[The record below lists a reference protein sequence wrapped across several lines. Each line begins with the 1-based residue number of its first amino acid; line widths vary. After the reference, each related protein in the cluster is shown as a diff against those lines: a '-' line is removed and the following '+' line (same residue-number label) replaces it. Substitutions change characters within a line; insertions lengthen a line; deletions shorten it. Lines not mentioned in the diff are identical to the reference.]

1 LSWND
6 YTATVI
12 GAGPA
17 GAAAARVLA
26 QAGVDVLLLSAR
38 RAQTFQVGESLVP
51 AARTILEE
59 LGLLGRFIDDG
70 HAPCYGN
77 SSAWGGPQ
85 LADTDFI
92 RSPHGHGWHLD
103 RARFDNM
110 LCQMAAEAG
119 AVCWPS
125 AKLLRF
131 EQQRPVWRLA
141 IQTPAGMREATCRW
155 LIDCSGRSRRV
166 ATSLGIQQ
174 QYEDRLLAFYAR
186 FRPAIDALA
195 DQDSRT
201 LVESVPQGWL
211 HTALL
216 PSGERMAT
224 FFTDAGTLWP
234 RRARSAEGFL
244 ELIASSTHIS
254 AKLEAHGYTIAGP
267 PRATDARSGRLEQFY
282 GAGWLAAG
290 DAATCFDPLSSQGIL
305 SALYSGLKAGQALT
319 GHLEGQHA
327 ALPAYGTLVAD
338 VYESFLHNRL
348 RYYGYER
355 RWPESPFWQARN
367 DPDRSPQSS
376 I

>member
-1 LSWND
+1 LSQN

-38 RAQTFQVGESLVP
+38 PTHTFQVGESLAP

-59 LGLLGRFIDDG
+59 LGLWGRFIDDG

-77 SSAWGGPQ
+77 SSAWGSPQ

-103 RARFDNM
+103 RARFDEM
-110 LCQMAAEAG
+110 LCRATVEAG

-125 AKLLRF
+125 ARLLRF
-131 EQQRPVWRLA
+131 EQQRLVWRLA
-141 IQTPAGMREATCRW
+141 IQTPAGIREATCRW
-155 LIDCSGRSRRV
+155 LIDGSGRSRRV
-166 ATSLGIQQ
+166 ATGLGIKQ
-174 QYEDRLLAFYAR
+174 QYEDRLLAFYAC
-186 FRPAIDALA
+186 FRPATGAPA
-195 DQDSRT
+195 DEDSRT

-211 HTALL
+211 HSALL
-216 PSGERMAT
+216 PTGERVVT
-224 FFTDAGTLWP
+224 FFTDAGTPWLK
-234 RRARSAEGFL
+234 RARFAEGFL
-244 ELIASSTHIS
+244 ELIASTTHIS
-254 AKLEAHGYTIAGP
+254 AKLKAHCYTIAGA

-282 GAGWLAAG
+282 AAGWLAAG

-319 GHLEGQHA
+319 RHLDGQHA
-327 ALPAYGTLVAD
+327 ALPEYGTLVAN
-338 VYESFLHNRL
+338 VYESFLRNRL

-367 DPDRSPQSS
+367 DRDRSPQSS
-376 I
+376 M